1 MGLYKQRNHILCILS
16 KNENEEKLLL
26 FPLIQDLGEI
36 YCLYKEDNKTDILF
50 NFSIFNEYLKNKDE
64 FADIK

>member
-16 KNENEEKLLL
+16 KKNENEEKLLL

-50 NFSIFNEYLKNKDE
+50 NFFIFIEYIKNID
-64 FADIK
+64 